1 MEKKIEDAE
10 ISMIKVVMVSRMTKS
25 NKQTKS
31 KKRVFLRLFTEPS
44 KSQIWLNLISY
55 SLLSLLLLFI
65 LLVALESA
73 SDKVEDFFKN
83 ASYASWLICILIPL
97 SIATI
102 AFVISYEF
110 EKIRL
115 KLFKFSIAGLM
126 GFGLGFGLSA
136 ILDTTGVL
144 TQYGTLIG
152 FFITLA
158 FSLILGTISLF
169 FPLNTKNE

>member
-31 KKRVFLRLFTEPS
+31 EKRVLFRLFTEPS

-55 SLLSLLLLFI
+55 SLLSLFLLFF
-65 LLVALESA
+65 LLTGLEGA
-73 SDKVEDFFKN
+73 FDKVEDFFKI
-83 ASYASWLICILIPL
+83 ASYEIWLIFILIP
-97 SIATI
+97 IGFATI
-102 AFVISYEF
+102 AFVISYKF

-126 GFGLGFGLSA
+126 GFGLGFGLFT
-136 ILDTTGVL
+136 ILYTTRVL
-144 TQYGTLIG
+144 TIRFGTLIG
-152 FFITLA
+152 FFIILT
-158 FSLILGTISLF
+158 FSL
-169 FPLNTKNE
+169 